1 MHLKLTP
8 RCSTTPKVLMTV
20 LGLIAGVSVCI
31 SLVFWVI
38 GAPLILP
45 FALLETLLLVLAFV
59 CHAKAVCDFD
69 EITLNDRH
77 LVVRQERRG
86 QTKEHQFTRGL
97 FRVSMTDGPSPL
109 VRVAE
114 SGKQVELGE
123 WLMLQERASLC
134 KQLAQALM
142 ASPSRSGEAL
152 WPSKSSF
159 G

>member
-1 MHLKLTP
+1 M
-8 RCSTTPKVLMTV
+8 LMGM
-20 LGLIAGVSVCI
+20 LGLIASVSI
-31 SLVFWVI
+31 LIGIVFWVM
-38 GAPLILP
+38 GAPWILP
-45 FALLETLLLVLAFV
+45 FALLESLLLAVAFV

-86 QTKEHQFTRGL
+86 QTKQHQFTRGL

-123 WLMLQERASLC
+123 WLLVHERASLC
-134 KQLAQALM
+134 RKLAEALM
-142 ASPSRSGEAL
+142 VSPERPREAL
-152 WPSKSSF
+152 
-159 G
+159 

>member
-1 MHLKLTP
+1 
-8 RCSTTPKVLMTV
+8 MTV
-20 LGLIAGVSVCI
+20 LGVIAGVSICI

-45 FALLETLLLVLAFV
+45 FALLESLLLVLAFV

-69 EITLNDRH
+69 EITLDDRH

-97 FRVSMTDGPSPL
+97 FRVTMTNGPSPL

-123 WLMLQERASLC
+123 WLLLHERVSLC
-134 KQLAQALM
+134 TQLAQGLL
-142 ASPSRSGEAL
+142 ASPVEPREAV

>member
-1 MHLKLTP
+1 
-8 RCSTTPKVLMTV
+8 MTV
-20 LGLIAGVSVCI
+20 LGLIAGVSICI

-45 FALLETLLLVLAFV
+45 FALVESLLLVAAFLY
-59 CHAKAVCDFD
+59 HAKAMCDFD
-69 EITLNDRH
+69 EITLNDRY
-77 LVVRQERRG
+77 LVVRQERQG

-123 WLMLQERASLC
+123 WLLVHERVSLC
-134 KQLAQALM
+134 RRLATELM
-142 ASPSRSGEAL
+142 ASSARPREAL
-152 WPSKSSF
+152 
-159 G
+159 

>member
-1 MHLKLTP
+1 M
-8 RCSTTPKVLMTV
+8 LMGM
-20 LGLIAGVSVCI
+20 LGLIASVSI
-31 SLVFWVI
+31 LIGIVFWVM
-38 GAPLILP
+38 GAPWILP
-45 FALLETLLLVLAFV
+45 FALLESLLLAVAFV

-86 QTKEHQFTRGL
+86 QTKQHQFTRGL

-123 WLMLQERASLC
+123 WLLVHERATLC
-134 KQLAQALM
+134 RQLAEELM
-142 ASPSRSGEAL
+142 ASSARPREAL
-152 WPSKSSF
+152 
-159 G
+159 

>member
-1 MHLKLTP
+1 MQADSLHLRLSP
-8 RCSTTPKVLMTV
+8 NCSSTPKVLMMV

-31 SLVFWVI
+31 GLVFWVI

-45 FALLETLLLVLAFV
+45 FALLESLLLVVAFV

-69 EITLNDRH
+69 EITLNDRQ

-123 WLMLQERASLC
+123 WLLPQERLSLC
-134 KQLAQALM
+134 
-142 ASPSRSGEAL
+142 SRLLHGAGIANRS
-152 WPSKSSF
+152 
-159 G
+159 

>member
-1 MHLKLTP
+1 
-8 RCSTTPKVLMTV
+8 MTV
-20 LGLIAGVSVCI
+20 LGMVGGVSICI
-31 SLVFWVI
+31 SLAFWVI

-45 FALLETLLLVLAFV
+45 FALLESLLLAIAFV
-59 CHAKAVCDFD
+59 YHARAVCDFD
-69 EITLNDRH
+69 EITLNECH

-123 WLMLQERASLC
+123 WLLVHERASLC
-134 KQLAQALM
+134 RKLAEALM
-142 ASPSRSGEAL
+142 VSPERPREAL
-152 WPSKSSF
+152 
-159 G
+159 